1 MKNRNLQLLILFLS
15 LASTAWAQ
23 TLTQTIRGKVVD
35 METQIPI
42 DYATVAISDVQPQLS
57 ATTDAEGNFK
67 IEKVPV
73 GRHTIAA
80 TLMGYQSA
88 SIPEI
93 MLTSGKE
100 LVMTIPLKQQ
110 AVEMKEVVVKGFSRK
125 DQPLN
130 SMAGVS
136 ARSFSVEETRR
147 YAGGMDDPA
156 RMASAFAG
164 VTVGNIQDNAIII
177 RGNSPKGVSWR
188 LEGVDIPNPNHFA
201 GGNVA
206 GGGAVTLFSS
216 QMLDNSDFYT
226 GAFPAEY
233 GNALAGVFDMKLRSG
248 NNEKYEHTFQ
258 AGMMGLDFA
267 SEGPIGKKGGA
278 SYLVN
283 YRYSTLGLISA
294 LKLVDTEE
302 DIRYQDLSF
311 KLNFP
316 TRKAGTFSVWGIGG
330 YDSDAQKAKKDS
342 LDWEYG
348 DDRTDFRWN
357 LGMGVAG
364 LSHKMAFNKKFLL
377 STTLSGSGVSNK
389 FTLDRLDD
397 NLQLKPYRDYQDKSS
412 KLTLSTTANYKLN
425 AKFAI
430 RTGVV
435 LNSLNYNVLWNNVLN
450 NQYDNYQNIADESGN
465 SGYYQ
470 AFVAAKYDL
479 TKNIT
484 LTAGLHGMYLDITQA
499 ASIDPRANLRIALN
513 ERNAISFGYGKHS
526 QMEDLR
532 IYFIKQNINGQDVY
546 LNKDLKLSQAQHF
559 VMSYDWLITD
569 KLRLKVEP
577 YYQYLYDMPG
587 KKGSSYSMINFKQDW
602 ELNEKLENNSIG
614 ENYGVDV
621 TLERFLKNNY
631 YYLITGSLFESKYRG
646 DDGVWRDTR
655 FNRNYTFNALF
666 GKEFYTAKKNVWGVN
681 LRANFLGGE
690 RKTPVLVAKTL
701 AEKSVDY
708 DETQVFSTQADPD
721 LFFDLTLTYR
731 INKPKYSSTI
741 ALQFKNVLGTE
752 SNREPKY
759 NFRTR
764 SIEETGMRIMFPV
777 LSYKVDF

>member
-1 MKNRNLQLLILFLS
+1 MKKLIAHTLLLLCFMPA
-15 LASTAWAQ
+15 ASAQ

-42 DYATVAISDVQPQLS
+42 DYATVAITDVQPQLS
-57 ATTDAEGNFK
+57 AMTDAEGNFK

-73 GRHTIAA
+73 GRHTIAVS
-80 TLMGYQSA
+80 LIGYQPT
-88 SIPEI
+88 SIPEV
-93 MLTSGKE
+93 MLSSGKE
-100 LVMTIPLKQQ
+100 MVMTIPLKQQ
-110 AVEMKEVVVKGFSRK
+110 AVEMKEVVVKAFSHK
-125 DQPLN
+125 DQPIN

-156 RMASAFAG
+156 RLASAFAG

-188 LEGVDIPNPNHFA
+188 LEGMDIPNPNHFA

-206 GGGAVTLFSS
+206 GGGAVTIFSS

-267 SEGPIGKKGGA
+267 SEGPIGKKDGA

-283 YRYSTLGLISA
+283 YRYSTLGLITA
-294 LKLVDTEE
+294 LKLVETEE

-330 YDSDAQKAKKDS
+330 YDSDVQKAKKDS

-348 DDRTDFRWN
+348 DDRTDFRWD

-364 LSHKMAFNKKFLL
+364 LSHKIAFNKRFVLN
-377 STTLSGSGVSNK
+377 TTLSGSIVSNK
-389 FTLDRLDD
+389 FTLDRLNDS
-397 NLQLKPYRDYQDKSS
+397 LQLKPYSDYEDRNS
-412 KLTLSTTANYKLN
+412 KLSLSTTANYKLSSQLT
-425 AKFAI
+425 I

-435 LNSLNYNVLWNNVLN
+435 ANRLKYDVLWNNILDN
-450 NQYDNYQNIADESGN
+450 DYDNYQNIADEKGH

-470 AFVAAKYDL
+470 AFFAAKYDL

-484 LTAGLHGMYLDITQA
+484 LTAGLHAMYLDVTEA
-499 ASIDPRANLRIALN
+499 GSIDPRANIRIALN
-513 ERNAISFGYGKHS
+513 ERHAISFGYGKHS

-532 IYFIKQNINGQDVY
+532 IYFIKQNINGQDIY

-559 VMSYDWLITD
+559 VMSYDWLIT
-569 KLRLKVEP
+569 KNIRLKIEP

-587 KKGSSYSMINFKQDW
+587 KIGSSYSMINFKQDW
-602 ELNEKLENNSIG
+602 ELNSKLENNSIG
-614 ENYGVDV
+614 ENYGVDI
-621 TLERFLKNNY
+621 TLERFLKNNF
-631 YYLITGSLFESKYRG
+631 YYLLTGSLFESKYRG
-646 DDGVWRDTR
+646 DDRVWRDTR
-655 FNRNYTFNALF
+655 FNRKYTFNALV
-666 GKEFYTAKKNVWGVN
+666 GKEFFTDKKNVWGVN

-690 RKTPVLVAKTL
+690 RKTPVWVDKTL
-701 AEKSVDY
+701 TDKEVEYEEDK
-708 DETQVFSTQADPD
+708 VFSLQADPD
-721 LFFDLTLTYR
+721 LFFDLTVTYR
-731 INKPKYSSTI
+731 INKPKYSSTF

-752 SNREPKY
+752 SNREPQY
-759 NFRTR
+759 NFHTH
-764 SIEETGMRIMFPV
+764 SIEETGLRIIFPV
-777 LSYKVDF
+777 LSYKIDF

>member
-1 MKNRNLQLLILFLS
+1 
-15 LASTAWAQ
+15 
-23 TLTQTIRGKVVD
+23 
-35 METQIPI
+35 
-42 DYATVAISDVQPQLS
+42 
-57 ATTDAEGNFK
+57 
-67 IEKVPV
+67 
-73 GRHTIAA
+73 
-80 TLMGYQSA
+80 
-88 SIPEI
+88 
-93 MLTSGKE
+93 
-100 LVMTIPLKQQ
+100 
-110 AVEMKEVVVKGFSRK
+110 MKEMVVSAFSHK
-125 DQPLN
+125 EQPIN
-130 SMAGVS
+130 TMAGVS

-177 RGNSPKGVSWR
+177 RGNSPKGVAWR

-226 GAFPAEY
+226 GAFPSEY

-248 NNEKYEHTFQ
+248 NNEKFEHTFQ
-258 AGMMGLDFA
+258 AGMMGIDFA
-267 SEGPIGKKGGA
+267 SEGPIGKKDGA

-283 YRYSTLGLISA
+283 YRYSTLGLITA
-294 LKLVDTEE
+294 LKLVETEE

-330 YDSDAQKAKKDS
+330 YDSDVQKAKKDS

-348 DDRTDFRWN
+348 DDRTDFRWD

-364 LSHKMAFNKKFLL
+364 LSHKIAFNKRFVLN
-377 STTLSGSGVSNK
+377 TTLSGSIVSNK
-389 FTLDRLDD
+389 FTLDRLNDS
-397 NLQLKPYRDYQDKSS
+397 LQLKPYRDYEDRNS
-412 KLTLSTTANYKLN
+412 KLSLSTTANYKLSSQLT
-425 AKFAI
+425 I

-435 LNSLNYNVLWNNVLN
+435 ANRLNYDVLWNNILDN
-450 NQYDNYQNIADESGN
+450 DYDDYRNIADEKGH

-470 AFVAAKYDL
+470 AFFATKYDL

-484 LTAGLHGMYLDITQA
+484 LTAGLHAMYLDVTEA
-499 ASIDPRANLRIALN
+499 GSIDPRANIRIALN
-513 ERNAISFGYGKHS
+513 ERHAISFGYGKHS

-559 VMSYDWLITD
+559 VMSYDWLITNN
-569 KLRLKVEP
+569 LRLKIEP

-587 KKGSSYSMINFKQDW
+587 KIGSSYSMINFKQDW
-602 ELNEKLENNSIG
+602 ELNSKLENNSIG
-614 ENYGVDV
+614 ENYGVDI
-621 TLERFLKNNY
+621 TLERFLKNNF
-631 YYLITGSLFESKYRG
+631 YYLLTASLFESKYRG
-646 DDGVWRDTR
+646 DDRVWRDTR
-655 FNRNYTFNALF
+655 FNRNYTLNALL
-666 GKEFYTAKKNVWGVN
+666 GKEFFTAKNNVWGVN
-681 LRANFLGGE
+681 LRANFMGGE
-690 RKTPVLVAKTL
+690 RETPILEDESLAKKTII
-701 AEKSVDY
+701 Y
-708 DETQVFSTQADPD
+708 DESKVFSTQADPD
-721 LFFDLTLTYR
+721 LFFDLTVTYR
-731 INKPKYSSTI
+731 INKPKYSSTF
-741 ALQFKNVLGTE
+741 AFQFKNVLGTE

-764 SIEETGMRIMFPV
+764 SIEESGLRIMFPV
-777 LSYKVDF
+777 LSYKIDF

>member
-1 MKNRNLQLLILFLS
+1 MKKLIARTLLLLC
-15 LASTAWAQ
+15 LAPATYAQ

-42 DYATVAISDVQPQLS
+42 DYAMVAITDVQPQLT

-67 IEKVPV
+67 IEHVPV

-80 TLMGYQSA
+80 SLMGYQSA

-93 MLTSGKE
+93 MLSSGKE
-100 LVMTIPLKQQ
+100 LVLTIPLKQQ
-110 AVEMKEVVVKGFSRK
+110 AVEMKEVVVSAFSRK

-164 VTVGNIQDNAIII
+164 VTVGNVQDNAIII
-177 RGNSPKGVSWR
+177 RGNSPKGVAWR

-206 GGGAVTLFSS
+206 GGGAVTIFSG
-216 QMLDNSDFYT
+216 QLLDNSDFYT
-226 GAFPAEY
+226 GAFPSEY

-248 NNEKYEHTFQ
+248 NNEQFEHTFQ
-258 AGMMGLDFA
+258 AGMMGIDFA

-283 YRYSTLGLISA
+283 YRYSTLGLLTG
-294 LKLVDTEE
+294 LKIVDTEE

-316 TRKAGTFSVWGIGG
+316 TRKAGVFSLWGIAGL
-330 YDSDAQKAKKDS
+330 DSDAQHEKTDS
-342 LDWEYG
+342 TLWEYG
-348 DDRTDFRWN
+348 DDRMDFAWKI
-357 LGMGVAG
+357 GMGTLG
-364 LSHKMAFNKKFLL
+364 LTHKKAFNKKFVLN
-377 STTLSGSGVSNK
+377 TILSGSSVSNK

-397 NLQLKPYRDYQDKSS
+397 NLQLRPYRDFADKSS
-412 KLTLSTTANYKLN
+412 KLTLSSTANYKLN
-425 AKFAI
+425 PKLAFRAGMVAN
-430 RTGVV
+430 R
-435 LNSLNYNVLWNNVLN
+435 LNYDVAWNNTVDN
-450 NQYDNYQNIADESGN
+450 NYLNYQNIADESGN
-465 SGYYQ
+465 SEYYQ
-470 AFVAAKYDL
+470 GFAAAKYDVS
-479 TKNIT
+479 KGVT
-484 LTAGLHGMYLDITQA
+484 LTVGLHGMYLGITEA
-499 ASIDPRANLRIALN
+499 SSIDPRANIRVALN
-513 ERNAISFGYGKHS
+513 NRHALSFGYGKHS

-532 IYFIKQNINGQDVY
+532 IYFIKQNINGQDEY

-587 KKGSSYSMINFKQDW
+587 KEGSSYSMINFKQDW
-602 ELNEKLENNSIG
+602 ELNAKLKNNSIG

-621 TLERFLKNNY
+621 TLERFLKNNF
-631 YYLITGSLFESKYRG
+631 YYLITASLFESKYRG
-646 DDGVWRDTR
+646 DDGLWRDTH
-655 FNRNYTFNALF
+655 FNRNYTFNILA

-681 LRANFLGGE
+681 ARANFLGGQRE
-690 RKTPVLVAKTL
+690 TPVMVAQSLIDKD
-701 AEKSVDY
+701 VVY
-708 DETQVFSTQADPD
+708 DETQVFSSQAKPD
-721 LFFDLTLTYR
+721 FFLDLTVTYR
-731 INKPKYSSTI
+731 INKPKYSSTF
-741 ALQFKNVLGTE
+741 ALQIKNVLRTE
-752 SNREPKY
+752 SNVETNY
-759 NFRTR
+759 NFSTH
-764 SIEETGMRIMFPV
+764 SLEETSDIIMLPV